1 MGTIRSDVSLSTI
14 IRVMERMLT
23 KNNHATSRQKNTVD
37 SGLLWT
43 AEKAFNN
50 KTCDFMIDS
59 ASGRPFTV
67 DANTVIEAPTT
78 TTDGILKPSLLQR
91 DPSRNEKLTT
101 ADFLQPTS
109 LVTSNHENK
118 IYGFY
123 YLV

>member
-1 MGTIRSDVSLSTI
+1 
-14 IRVMERMLT
+14 MERLLT
-23 KNNHATSRQKNTVD
+23 KNNHATSQSQKNTVD
-37 SGLLWT
+37 SGGLLWT

-67 DANTVIEAPTT
+67 DANTVKEAPTTT

-91 DPSRNEKLTT
+91 HPSRNEKLTT